1 MPDAVHKVPP
11 SRLVA
16 GSQEGVLADPTAPKD
31 APFLRR
37 LLRSFRRP
45 AATSGA
51 VDTKQAQRAIA
62 LCHTLLAERG
72 EASVARL
79 AADALAACT
88 VLDDAALEVFWDGL
102 GDQFL
107 PDRERARQ
115 AAEIYV
121 GEPSP
126 LNLIQLQVAVESPRQ
141 ELFRR
146 LNVVPGGTAAL
157 VGLRRQLLPTLK
169 DHPERAGID
178 ADLVHLFRSWFN
190 RGFLVLQRIDWRT
203 PALVLERLIQYEA
216 VHQIQGWGDLRRRLE
231 SDRRCYAFFHPALPD
246 EPLIFIE
253 VALTKG
259 IPANVQPL
267 LDVDAPVG
275 DPDEADCAVFYSIT
289 NCQSGLRGVSFG
301 NFLIKQAVE
310 DLRRDFRRLRTFA
323 TLSPVPGFVV
333 WLTASANVPP
343 RSPQLNELLYRLGK
357 GELPAAIGIPEQLQ
371 REILASCAHYLLNA
385 KRGTEPLDSVARFHL
400 TNGAR
405 LERLNWMGDTSG
417 TGIRQSLGLTVNYV
431 YRLAEVERNHEAYAK
446 TGKVVASHDI
456 ETLAR
461 KAPSASGRARISRA
475 LRS

>member
-1 MPDAVHKVPP
+1 MGDAAHKTPPPTVPN
-11 SRLVA
+11 STDLA
-16 GSQEGVLADPTAPKD
+16 LADLPAPKES
-31 APFLRR
+31 PFLQR

-45 AATSGA
+45 AEPSGA
-51 VDTKQAQRAIA
+51 VGIKHAQRALA
-62 LCHTLLAERG
+62 LCHALLAERG
-72 EASVARL
+72 EVSVARL
-79 AADALAACT
+79 AAEALEACIS
-88 VLDDAALEVFWDGL
+88 LDDSALEVFWQGL
-102 GDQFL
+102 ADQFL
-107 PDRERARQ
+107 PDQERARQ
-115 AAEIYV
+115 AAEVYADD
-121 GEPSP
+121 PSSIS
-126 LNLIQLQVAVESPRQ
+126 LMQLQMAVESPRQ

-146 LNVVPGGTAAL
+146 LNMSPGGTAAL

-169 DHPERAGID
+169 EHPERAGID
-178 ADLVHLFRSWFN
+178 ADLAHLFRSWFN
-190 RGFLVLQRIDWRT
+190 RGFLVLRRIDWRT
-203 PALVLERLIQYEA
+203 SALVLERLIQYEA

-267 LDVDAPVG
+267 LDVDTPVG

-310 DLRRDFRRLRTFA
+310 DLRRDFRLLRTFA
-323 TLSPVPGFVV
+323 TLSPVPGFVA
-333 WLTASANVPP
+333 WLTASTNVPP
-343 RSPQLNELLYRLGK
+343 RSPHLNELLYRLGK
-357 GELPAAIGIPEQLQ
+357 GELIADISVAEQLR
-371 REILASCAHYLLNA
+371 REILTSCAHYLLHA
-385 KRGTEPLDSVARFHL
+385 KRGPEPHDSVARFHL

-405 LERLNWMGDTSG
+405 LERLNWMGDTSE

-456 ETLAR
+456 ETLA
-461 KAPSASGRARISRA
+461 KKLPSASGRTRISRA